1 MAAIDFQQTLKQS
14 QLQVMSQKQIQ
25 VMNMLAMSSS
35 DLREE
40 IYRQAEENPALELRE
55 RGSSLS
61 KKMPSPSRKDSTRIT
76 SNVSQAAQ
84 EASKTYQQALES
96 KKEFRKSLKANLL
109 SQLHMEDLSKE
120 EMDLGEKLIYNLS
133 DKGFHMLSPI
143 SFIDKGHPEQK
154 TEMLNKIISLI
165 QSFYP
170 EGCCT
175 KNSEESLY
183 VQARLKDKNQHLALF
198 ILNGRLDFINPP
210 LADRATKK
218 IISYLS
224 EQKKMFALK
233 EDDEISKIE
242 LSDVTE
248 DSVQKAID
256 FIRTLTPFPAQEFD
270 INEAHYVA
278 PDVYVEELPS
288 ATESESLP
296 EEDFAN
302 GLVVYKP
309 QVGKQQVGKTP
320 VSKSPVGKDAAPQ
333 ATVWKVRAAKD
344 RLPALSIDKTFEQYA
359 DLKNKA
365 VTEGIKKARD
375 FIESIQYRQDTLL
388 SAVCIIVKMQHEF
401 FKKGPGHLAALKQKD
416 VADIL
421 GVHETTISRMANSK
435 YIQCQWG
442 LFEVKYF
449 FTNAVSDTSK
459 DQVLFQIKQILEEH
473 KNDSKKLS
481 DQKVADA
488 LAAKGINVA
497 RRTVAKY
504 RAQLNI
510 ESSYNRQ

>member
-25 VMNMLAMSSS
+25 AMNLLAMGST

-40 IYRQAEENPALELRE
+40 IYRQAAENPALEVRE
-55 RGSSLS
+55 LGSSLS
-61 KKMPSPSRKDSTRIT
+61 KKKTGSNRTDTTRIT
-76 SNVSQAAQ
+76 GNVSQTAQ
-84 EASKTYQQALES
+84 EASNSYQQALES
-96 KKEFRKSLKANLL
+96 KQEFRKSLKENLL

-165 QSFYP
+165 QSFSP

-183 VQARLKDKNQHLALF
+183 VQAKLKDKNQHLALF

-218 IISYLS
+218 IISYLA

-233 EDDEISKIE
+233 EEDEISKIE

-248 DSVQKAID
+248 DTVQKAID
-256 FIRTLTPFPAQEFD
+256 FIRTLTPFPAQEFGSK
-270 INEAHYVA
+270 EAHYVA
-278 PDVYVEELPS
+278 PDIYVEEAFS
-288 ATESESLP
+288 ANESESLP
-296 EEDFAN
+296 EEDFSK
-302 GLVVYKP
+302 GMVVYTP
-309 QVGKQQVGKTP
+309 QVSKAT
-320 VSKSPVGKDAAPQ
+320 VSKTDKPQ
-333 ATVWKVRAAKD
+333 ATVWKVRPAKD

-359 DLKNKA
+359 DSKNKA

-388 SAVCIIVKMQHEF
+388 SAVCVIVKMQHEF
-401 FKKGPGHLAALKQKD
+401 FKKGPGNLAALKQKD

>member
-1 MAAIDFQQTLKQS
+1 
-14 QLQVMSQKQIQ
+14 MSQKQIQ
-25 VMNMLAMSSS
+25 AMNLLAMGST

-40 IYRQAEENPALELRE
+40 IYRQAEENPALEVRE

-61 KKMPSPSRKDSTRIT
+61 KKKTGSNRTDTTRVT
-76 SNVSQAAQ
+76 GNVSQTAQ
-84 EASKTYQQALES
+84 EASNSYQQALES
-96 KKEFRKSLKANLL
+96 KQEFRKSLKEDLL

-133 DKGFHMLSPI
+133 DKGFHMLSPV

-165 QSFYP
+165 QSFSP

-218 IISYLS
+218 IISYLA

-233 EDDEISKIE
+233 EEDEISKIE

-248 DSVQKAID
+248 DTVQKAID
-256 FIRTLTPFPAQEFD
+256 FIRTLTPFPAQGFG
-270 INEAHYVA
+270 IKEAHYVA
-278 PDVYVEELPS
+278 PDIYVEEVLS
-288 ATESESLP
+288 ANESESLP
-296 EEDFAN
+296 EEDFSK
-302 GLVVYKP
+302 GIV
-309 QVGKQQVGKTP
+309 
-320 VSKSPVGKDAAPQ
+320 VSKATVSKTDSPQ
-333 ATVWKVRAAKD
+333 ATVWKVRPAKD

-359 DLKNKA
+359 DSKNKA

-388 SAVCIIVKMQHEF
+388 SAVCVIVKMQHEF
-401 FKKGPGHLAALKQKD
+401 FKKGPGNLAALKQKD

>member
-1 MAAIDFQQTLKQS
+1 
-14 QLQVMSQKQIQ
+14 
-25 VMNMLAMSSS
+25 MNLLAMGST

-40 IYRQAEENPALELRE
+40 IYRQAEENPALEVRE

-61 KKMPSPSRKDSTRIT
+61 KKKTGSNRTDTTRVT
-76 SNVSQAAQ
+76 GNVSQTAQ
-84 EASKTYQQALES
+84 EASNSYQQALES
-96 KKEFRKSLKANLL
+96 KQEFRKSLKEDLL

-133 DKGFHMLSPI
+133 DKGFHMLSPV

-165 QSFYP
+165 QSFSP

-218 IISYLS
+218 IISYLA

-233 EDDEISKIE
+233 EEDEISKIE

-248 DSVQKAID
+248 DTVQKAID
-256 FIRTLTPFPAQEFD
+256 FIRTLTPFPAQGFG
-270 INEAHYVA
+270 IKEAHYVA
-278 PDVYVEELPS
+278 PDIYVEEVLS
-288 ATESESLP
+288 ANESESLP
-296 EEDFAN
+296 EEDFSK
-302 GLVVYKP
+302 GIV
-309 QVGKQQVGKTP
+309 
-320 VSKSPVGKDAAPQ
+320 VSKATVSKTDSPQ
-333 ATVWKVRAAKD
+333 ATVWKVRPAKD

-359 DLKNKA
+359 DSKNKA

-388 SAVCIIVKMQHEF
+388 SAVCVIVKMQHEF
-401 FKKGPGHLAALKQKD
+401 FKKGPGNLAALKQKD

>member
-14 QLQVMSQKQIQ
+14 QVQVMSQKQIQ
-25 VMNMLAMSSS
+25 AMNLLAMGSY

-40 IYRQAEENPALELRE
+40 IYRQAEENPALEVRE
-55 RGSSLS
+55 RGSALS
-61 KKMPSPSRKDSTRIT
+61 KKKPSPKRIESTRVT
-76 SNVSQAAQ
+76 GKVSLSAQ
-84 EASKTYQQALES
+84 EASNTYQQAIEAKQDFRES
-96 KKEFRKSLKANLL
+96 LQSHLL
-109 SQLHMEDLSKE
+109 SQLHMEALSKE
-120 EMDLGEKLIYNLS
+120 EMALGEKLIYNLS
-133 DKGFHMLSPI
+133 DKGFHLLSPI
-143 SFIDKGHPEQK
+143 SFIGNKNTEEEK
-154 TEMLNKIISLI
+154 EMLSKVTSLI
-165 QSFYP
+165 QSFSP

-183 VQARLKDKNQHLALF
+183 VQARLKDKNQFLALF

-218 IISYLS
+218 IISYLT

-233 EDDEISKIE
+233 ESDEISKIE
-242 LSDVTE
+242 ISDVTE

-256 FIRTLTPFPAQEFD
+256 FIRTLTPFPAQGFGTQ
-270 INEAHYVA
+270 EAHYVA
-278 PDVYVEELPS
+278 PDIYVEEAPS
-288 ATESESLP
+288 AKESESLP
-296 EEDFAN
+296 EEDFSK
-302 GLVVYKP
+302 GIVVCKE
-309 QVGKQQVGKTP
+309 G
-320 VSKSPVGKDAAPQ
+320 SPQ
-333 ATVWKVRAAKD
+333 ATVWKVRTAKD
-344 RLPALSIDKTFEQYA
+344 RLPTLSIDKTFEQFA
-359 DLKNKA
+359 DSKNKA

-388 SAVCIIVKMQHEF
+388 SAVCVIVKEQQQF
-401 FKKGPGHLAALKQKD
+401 FKKGPGNLSALKQKD

>member
-25 VMNMLAMSSS
+25 AMNLLAMGST

-40 IYRQAEENPALELRE
+40 IYRQAAENPALEVRE

-61 KKMPSPSRKDSTRIT
+61 KKKTGSNRTDTTRVT
-76 SNVSQAAQ
+76 GNVSQTAQ
-84 EASKTYQQALES
+84 EASNSYQQALES
-96 KKEFRKSLKANLL
+96 KQEFRKSLKENLL

-165 QSFYP
+165 QSFSP

-218 IISYLS
+218 IISYLA

-233 EDDEISKIE
+233 EEDEISKIE

-248 DSVQKAID
+248 DTVQKAID
-256 FIRTLTPFPAQEFD
+256 FIRTLTPFPAQGFG
-270 INEAHYVA
+270 IKEAHYVA
-278 PDVYVEELPS
+278 PDIYVEEVLS
-288 ATESESLP
+288 ANESESLP
-296 EEDFAN
+296 EEDFSK
-302 GLVVYKP
+302 GMVVYTP
-309 QVGKQQVGKTP
+309 QVYQAQVGKAT
-320 VSKSPVGKDAAPQ
+320 VSKTDKPQ
-333 ATVWKVRAAKD
+333 ATVWKVRPAKD

-359 DLKNKA
+359 DSKNKA

-388 SAVCIIVKMQHEF
+388 SAVCVIVKMQHEF
-401 FKKGPGHLAALKQKD
+401 FKKGPGNLAALKQKD

>member
-25 VMNMLAMSSS
+25 AMNLLAMGTT

-40 IYRQAEENPALELRE
+40 IYKQAKENPALEVRE
-55 RGSSLS
+55 RDFTLS
-61 KKMPSPSRKDSTRIT
+61 KKKPGSNRTDSTRVT
-76 SNVSQAAQ
+76 GNVSQSAQ
-84 EASKTYQQALES
+84 EASNTYQQALES
-96 KKEFRKSLKANLL
+96 KQEFRKSLKANLL
-109 SQLHMEDLSKE
+109 SQLHMENLSKE

-143 SFIDKGHPEQK
+143 SFIDKDHPEQK
-154 TEMLNKIISLI
+154 TEMLEKIISLI
-165 QSFYP
+165 QSFSP

-183 VQARLKDKNQHLALF
+183 VQAKLKDKNQHLALF

-218 IISYLS
+218 ITSYLA

-256 FIRTLTPFPAQEFD
+256 FIRTLTPFPAQEFGSK
-270 INEAHYVA
+270 EAHYVA
-278 PDVYVEELPS
+278 PDIYVEEAFS
-288 ATESESLP
+288 ANEGESLP
-296 EEDFAN
+296 EEDFSK
-302 GLVVYKP
+302 GIV
-309 QVGKQQVGKTP
+309 
-320 VSKSPVGKDAAPQ
+320 VSKGSSPQ
-333 ATVWKVRAAKD
+333 ATVWKVRTAKD
-344 RLPALSIDKTFEQYA
+344 RLPALSIDKTFEEYA
-359 DLKNKA
+359 DSKNKA

-388 SAVCIIVKMQHEF
+388 SAVCVIVKMQHEF
-401 FKKGPGHLAALKQKD
+401 FKKGPGNLAALKQKD

>member
-25 VMNMLAMSSS
+25 AMNLLAMGTT

-40 IYRQAEENPALELRE
+40 IYKQAKENPALEVRE
-55 RGSSLS
+55 RDFTLS
-61 KKMPSPSRKDSTRIT
+61 KKKPGSNRTDSTRVT
-76 SNVSQAAQ
+76 GNVSQSAQ
-84 EASKTYQQALES
+84 EASNTYQQALES
-96 KKEFRKSLKANLL
+96 KQEFRKSLKANLL

-143 SFIDKGHPEQK
+143 SFIDKDHPEQK

-165 QSFYP
+165 QSFSP

-248 DSVQKAID
+248 DTVQKAID
-256 FIRTLTPFPAQEFD
+256 FIRTLTPFPAQEFGSE
-270 INEAHYVA
+270 EAHYVA
-278 PDVYVEELPS
+278 PDIYVEEAFS
-288 ATESESLP
+288 ANESESLP
-296 EEDFAN
+296 EEDFSK
-302 GLVVYKP
+302 GIV
-309 QVGKQQVGKTP
+309 
-320 VSKSPVGKDAAPQ
+320 VSKATVSKTDSPQ
-333 ATVWKVRAAKD
+333 ATVWKVRTAKD
-344 RLPALSIDKTFEQYA
+344 RLPALSIDKTFEEYA
-359 DLKNKA
+359 DSKNKA

-388 SAVCIIVKMQHEF
+388 SAVCVIVKMQHEF
-401 FKKGPGHLAALKQKD
+401 FKKGPGNLAALKQKD

>member
-25 VMNMLAMSSS
+25 AMNLLAMGTT

-40 IYRQAEENPALELRE
+40 IYKQAKENPALEVRE
-55 RGSSLS
+55 RDFTLS
-61 KKMPSPSRKDSTRIT
+61 KKKPGSNRTDSTRVT
-76 SNVSQAAQ
+76 GNVSQSAQ
-84 EASKTYQQALES
+84 EASNTYQQALES
-96 KKEFRKSLKANLL
+96 KQEFRKSLKANLL
-109 SQLHMEDLSKE
+109 SQLHMENLSKE

-143 SFIDKGHPEQK
+143 SFIDKDHPEQK
-154 TEMLNKIISLI
+154 TEMLEKIISLI
-165 QSFYP
+165 QSFSP

-183 VQARLKDKNQHLALF
+183 VQARLKDKNQHLAIF

-218 IISYLS
+218 ITSYLA

-248 DSVQKAID
+248 DTVQKAID
-256 FIRTLTPFPAQEFD
+256 FIRTLTPFPAQEFGSK
-270 INEAHYVA
+270 EAHYVA
-278 PDVYVEELPS
+278 PDIYVEEAFS
-288 ATESESLP
+288 ANEGESLP
-296 EEDFAN
+296 EEDFSK
-302 GLVVYKP
+302 GIV
-309 QVGKQQVGKTP
+309 
-320 VSKSPVGKDAAPQ
+320 VSKGSSPQ
-333 ATVWKVRAAKD
+333 ATVWKVRTAKD
-344 RLPALSIDKTFEQYA
+344 RLPALSIDKTFEEYA
-359 DLKNKA
+359 DSKNKA

-388 SAVCIIVKMQHEF
+388 SAVCVIVKMQHEF
-401 FKKGPGHLAALKQKD
+401 FKKGPGNLAALKQKD

>member
-61 KKMPSPSRKDSTRIT
+61 KKMPSPSRIDSTRIT
-76 SNVSQAAQ
+76 GNVSQAAQ

-96 KKEFRKSLKANLL
+96 KQDFRKSLKSNLL

-165 QSFYP
+165 QSFSP

-218 IISYLS
+218 IISYLA

-233 EDDEISKIE
+233 EEDEISKIE
-242 LSDVTE
+242 LSDVSE
-248 DSVQKAID
+248 DTVQKAID
-256 FIRTLTPFPAQEFD
+256 FIRTLTPFPAQGFGIE
-270 INEAHYVA
+270 EAHYVA
-278 PDVYVEELPS
+278 PDVYVEQYADSDGSDLL
-288 ATESESLP
+288 A
-296 EEDFAN
+296 EEDFSK
-302 GLVVYKP
+302 GIVVVKP
-309 QVGKQQVGKTP
+309 KADRPEAHT
-320 VSKSPVGKDAAPQ
+320 DAHEKRQ
-333 ATVWKVRAAKD
+333 ATTVWKVRTAKD
-344 RLPALSIDKTFEQYA
+344 RLPALSIDKSFEQ
-359 DLKNKA
+359 LSSSKNKA

-388 SAVCIIVKMQHEF
+388 SAVCIIVKKQHEF

-421 GVHETTISRMANSK
+421 GVHETTVSRIANSK

-442 LFEVKYF
+442 LFEIKYF
-449 FTNAVSDTSK
+449 FNNAVADTSRDK
-459 DQVLFQIKQILEEH
+459 VLFEIKQILEEH
-473 KNDSKKLS
+473 KNDTKKLS
-481 DQKVADA
+481 DQKVSDELSAR
-488 LAAKGINVA
+488 GISVA

>member
-25 VMNMLAMSSS
+25 AMNLLAMGTT

-40 IYRQAEENPALELRE
+40 IYKQAKENPALEVRE
-55 RGSSLS
+55 RDFTLS
-61 KKMPSPSRKDSTRIT
+61 KKKPGSNRTDSTRVT
-76 SNVSQAAQ
+76 GNVSQSAQ
-84 EASKTYQQALES
+84 EASNTYQQALES
-96 KKEFRKSLKANLL
+96 KQEFRKSLKANLL
-109 SQLHMEDLSKE
+109 SQLHMENLSKE

-143 SFIDKGHPEQK
+143 SFIDKDHPEQK
-154 TEMLNKIISLI
+154 TEMLEKIISLI
-165 QSFYP
+165 QSFSP

-183 VQARLKDKNQHLALF
+183 VQAKLKDKNQHLALF

-210 LADRATKK
+210 LADRATKR
-218 IISYLS
+218 IISYLG

-256 FIRTLTPFPAQEFD
+256 FIRTLTPFPAQEFGSK
-270 INEAHYVA
+270 EAHYVA
-278 PDVYVEELPS
+278 PDIYVEEAFS
-288 ATESESLP
+288 ANEGESLP
-296 EEDFAN
+296 EEDFSK
-302 GLVVYKP
+302 GIV
-309 QVGKQQVGKTP
+309 
-320 VSKSPVGKDAAPQ
+320 VSKGSSPQ
-333 ATVWKVRAAKD
+333 ATVWKVRTAKD
-344 RLPALSIDKTFEQYA
+344 RLPALSIDKTFEEYA
-359 DLKNKA
+359 DSKNKA

-388 SAVCIIVKMQHEF
+388 SAVCVIVKMQHEF
-401 FKKGPGHLAALKQKD
+401 FKKGPGNLAALKQKD

-459 DQVLFQIKQILEEH
+459 VQVLFQIKQILEEH

>member
-1 MAAIDFQQTLKQS
+1 
-14 QLQVMSQKQIQ
+14 MSQKQIQ
-25 VMNMLAMSSS
+25 AMNLLAMGST

-40 IYRQAEENPALELRE
+40 IYRQAAENPALEVRE

-61 KKMPSPSRKDSTRIT
+61 KKKTGSNRTDTTRVT
-76 SNVSQAAQ
+76 GNVGQTAQ
-84 EASKTYQQALES
+84 EASNSYQQALES
-96 KKEFRKSLKANLL
+96 KQEFRKSLKENLL

-165 QSFYP
+165 QSFSP

-218 IISYLS
+218 ITSYLA

-233 EDDEISKIE
+233 EEDEISKIE

-248 DSVQKAID
+248 DTVQKAID
-256 FIRTLTPFPAQEFD
+256 FIRTLTPFPAQGFG
-270 INEAHYVA
+270 IKEAHYVA
-278 PDVYVEELPS
+278 PDIYVEEVLS
-288 ATESESLP
+288 ANKSESLP

-309 QVGKQQVGKTP
+309 QVGKIP
-320 VSKSPVGKDAAPQ
+320 VSKEPVSKDAAPQ

-359 DLKNKA
+359 DSKNKA

-388 SAVCIIVKMQHEF
+388 SAVCVIVKMQHEF
-401 FKKGPGHLAALKQKD
+401 FKKGPGNLASLKQKD

-459 DQVLFQIKQILEEH
+459 DKVLFQIKQILEEH

-488 LAAKGINVA
+488 LASKGINVA

>member
-1 MAAIDFQQTLKQS
+1 
-14 QLQVMSQKQIQ
+14 MSQKQIQ
-25 VMNMLAMSSS
+25 AMNLLAMGTT

-40 IYRQAEENPALELRE
+40 IYKQAKENPALEVRE
-55 RGSSLS
+55 RDFTLS
-61 KKMPSPSRKDSTRIT
+61 KKKPGSNRTDSTRVT
-76 SNVSQAAQ
+76 GNVSQSAQ
-84 EASKTYQQALES
+84 EASNTYQQALES
-96 KKEFRKSLKANLL
+96 KQEFRKSLKENLL

-165 QSFYP
+165 QSFSP

-218 IISYLS
+218 IISYLA

-233 EDDEISKIE
+233 EEDEISKIE

-248 DSVQKAID
+248 DTVQKAID
-256 FIRTLTPFPAQEFD
+256 FIRTLTPFPAQGFG
-270 INEAHYVA
+270 IKEAHYVA
-278 PDVYVEELPS
+278 PDIYVEEAFS
-288 ATESESLP
+288 ANESESLP
-296 EEDFAN
+296 EEDFSK
-302 GLVVYKP
+302 GIV
-309 QVGKQQVGKTP
+309 
-320 VSKSPVGKDAAPQ
+320 VSK
-333 ATVWKVRAAKD
+333 ATVWKVRPAKD
-344 RLPALSIDKTFEQYA
+344 SLPALSIDKTFEEYA
-359 DLKNKA
+359 DSKNKA

-388 SAVCIIVKMQHEF
+388 SAVCVIVKMQHDF
-401 FKKGPGHLAALKQKD
+401 FKKGPGNLAALKQKD

>member
-25 VMNMLAMSSS
+25 AMNLLAMGTT

-40 IYRQAEENPALELRE
+40 IYKQAKENPALEVRE
-55 RGSSLS
+55 RDFTLS
-61 KKMPSPSRKDSTRIT
+61 KKKPGSNRTDSTRVT
-76 SNVSQAAQ
+76 GNVSQSAQ
-84 EASKTYQQALES
+84 EASNTYQQALES
-96 KKEFRKSLKANLL
+96 KQEFRKSLKANLL
-109 SQLHMEDLSKE
+109 SQLHMENLSKE

-143 SFIDKGHPEQK
+143 SFIDKDHPEQK
-154 TEMLNKIISLI
+154 TEMLEKIISLI
-165 QSFYP
+165 QSFSP

-183 VQARLKDKNQHLALF
+183 VQAKLKDKNQHLALF

-210 LADRATKK
+210 LADRATKR
-218 IISYLS
+218 IISYLG

-256 FIRTLTPFPAQEFD
+256 FIRTLTPFPAQEFGSK
-270 INEAHYVA
+270 EAHYVA
-278 PDVYVEELPS
+278 PDIYVEEAFS
-288 ATESESLP
+288 ANEGESLP
-296 EEDFAN
+296 EEDFSK
-302 GLVVYKP
+302 GIV
-309 QVGKQQVGKTP
+309 
-320 VSKSPVGKDAAPQ
+320 VSKGSSPQ
-333 ATVWKVRAAKD
+333 ATVWKVRTAKD
-344 RLPALSIDKTFEQYA
+344 RLPALSIDKTFEEYA
-359 DLKNKA
+359 DSKNKA

-388 SAVCIIVKMQHEF
+388 SAVCVIVKMQHEF
-401 FKKGPGHLAALKQKD
+401 FKKGPGNLAALKQKD